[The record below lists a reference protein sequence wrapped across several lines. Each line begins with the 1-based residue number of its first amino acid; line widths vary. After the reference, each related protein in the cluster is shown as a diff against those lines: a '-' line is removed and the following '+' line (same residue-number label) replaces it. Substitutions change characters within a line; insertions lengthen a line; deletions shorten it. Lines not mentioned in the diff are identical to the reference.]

1 MLNSIFV
8 RFALRCER
16 VIMNG
21 FRPKAKKKK
30 SKEHMTRFLQLEA
43 LTSPKRKKNERFQIN
58 LVLAL

>member
-21 FRPKAKKKK
+21 FRPKAKKK